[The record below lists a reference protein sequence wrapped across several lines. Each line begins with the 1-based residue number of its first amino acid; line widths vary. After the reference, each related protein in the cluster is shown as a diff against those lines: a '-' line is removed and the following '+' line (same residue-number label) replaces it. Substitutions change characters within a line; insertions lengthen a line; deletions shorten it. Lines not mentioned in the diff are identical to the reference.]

1 MQLLHRAPPAVTTA
15 ADGANGETS
24 TTAAVLPDAPVWRGE
39 DVFDAA
45 EDDPAKARALE
56 SSLWELNALRRHASP
71 AVAAGCAAL
80 ARDLGDRRR
89 TAEGD
94 VAAALAESYA
104 TLFGREAGRR
114 LKAAPTAFFAAP
126 PAALF
131 APEAAADFPGWE

>member
-1 MQLLHRAPPAVTTA
+1 MQLLHRAPPAVTA
-15 ADGANGETS
+15 ADARGEV
-24 TTAAVLPDAPVWRGE
+24 AAAALPDAPVWRGE

-45 EDDPAKARALE
+45 EGDPAKARALE
-56 SSLWELNALRRHASP
+56 SSLWELDALRRHASP

-114 LKAAPTAFFAAP
+114 LKAAPTAFFAAAP
-126 PAALF
+126 TALF
-131 APEAAADFPGWE
+131 APAAAADFPGWE